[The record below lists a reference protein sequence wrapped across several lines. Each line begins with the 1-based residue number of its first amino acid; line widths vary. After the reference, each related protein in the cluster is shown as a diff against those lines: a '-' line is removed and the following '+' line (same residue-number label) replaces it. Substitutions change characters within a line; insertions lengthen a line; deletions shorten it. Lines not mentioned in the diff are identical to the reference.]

1 MATFNSHSN
10 PTALNSLP
18 VVSSLSTPDSSRSII
33 ERKAN
38 EILKAGSGWL
48 SLLSPVSAS
57 AQKKLAIRAEVVHVI
72 HEAAAELVQKKA
84 IADREVAEA
93 ESLALHDQA
102 RSLLLIRHREQHDEL
117 LEASRTDLVH
127 GMKGL
132 LEQKQTALG
141 QLAGIEGDAD
151 VKALAAA
158 AIAST
163 FNTGVQ
169 HLANQHR
176 VRQAGNGE
184 FNS

>member
-1 MATFNSHSN
+1 MADVNSN
-10 PTALNSLP
+10 FKALNSLP
-18 VVSSLSTPDSSRSII
+18 VINSLSTSDSARSII
-33 ERKAN
+33 EQKAT

-48 SLLSPVSAS
+48 SLVSPVSAS
-57 AQKKLAIRAEVVHVI
+57 AQKKLATRAEVVHAI
-72 HEAAAELVQKKA
+72 HETAAELVQKKA
-84 IADREVAEA
+84 IADREIAEA

-117 LEASRTDLVH
+117 LEDARTDLVR

-141 QLAGIEGDAD
+141 QLAAIEGDQD
-151 VKALAAA
+151 IKKLAAA
-158 AIAST
+158 AIASS

-176 VRQAGNGE
+176 VRQSDNGGA
-184 FNS
+184 NS